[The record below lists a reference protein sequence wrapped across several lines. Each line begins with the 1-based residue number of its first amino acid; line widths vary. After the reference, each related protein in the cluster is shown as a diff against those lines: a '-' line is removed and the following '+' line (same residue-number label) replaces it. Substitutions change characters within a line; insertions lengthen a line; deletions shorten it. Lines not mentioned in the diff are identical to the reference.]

1 MLTTALSVLME
12 GEGMAEEPISDRLR
26 DRIRRDFPDPDAAK
40 GIEGALWKLA
50 VELED
55 SLQSPER
62 LLTAAVV
69 IADGDV
75 DRFRS
80 AVRLA
85 RTDWRD
91 LLMAGG
97 RGHEDWPSVLDEELR
112 PR

>member
-1 MLTTALSVLME
+1 
-12 GEGMAEEPISDRLR
+12 MAEEPISDRLR
-26 DRIRRDFPDPDAAK
+26 VRIRRDFPDPEAAK
-40 GIEGALWKLA
+40 GIEGALRKLA
-50 VELED
+50 VELEE
-55 SLQSPER
+55 SRQSPER

-97 RGHEDWPSVLDEELR
+97 LGYGDWPTVLDEELR

>member
-1 MLTTALSVLME
+1 
-12 GEGMAEEPISDRLR
+12 MAGDLISARLHER
-26 DRIRRDFPDPDAAK
+26 VRRDFPDADAAR
-40 GIEGALWKLA
+40 GIVGALRVLG

-55 SLQSPER
+55 SRQSTER
-62 LLTAAVV
+62 LLAAAVV
-69 IADGDV
+69 FAAGDV
-75 DRFRS
+75 ERFRS

-97 RGHEDWPSVLDEELR
+97 LGHEDWPRVLDEELR

>member
-1 MLTTALSVLME
+1 
-12 GEGMAEEPISDRLR
+12 MAEDVISARLYR
-26 DRIRRDFPDPDAAK
+26 RIRRDFADADVAR
-40 GIEGALWKLA
+40 GIVGALRVLA
-50 VELED
+50 VELEG
-55 SLQSPER
+55 SLQSAER

-69 IADGDV
+69 IAAGDV
-75 DRFRS
+75 ERFRS

-97 RGHEDWPSVLDEELR
+97 LGHADWPRVLDEELG